1 MKAWAAGFSSRG
13 SRPYNEDTIFYKNTE
28 SGFLAVAA
36 DGLGGHGGG
45 AEASA
50 LAVQVF
56 SEGLVKSPGLTEE
69 NIRGL
74 LDQANSEIRKRQTPS
89 VKMRTTFVAFLCDGE
104 SWASVHVGDSRLY
117 WFLDGTLKSRTLDHS
132 VSQMAALAGEIR
144 EEQIR
149 FHEDRNKV
157 LRALGGTEQVRP
169 DISIEKGPAGPSAIL
184 LCTDGF
190 WEHVWETEMEADL
203 AKSDSPARW
212 LSYMA
217 ARIGKRMTGQ
227 NDNLSAVAVFI
238 QE

>member
-56 SEGLVKSPGLTEE
+56 SEGFVKSPGLTEE

-74 LDQANSEIRKRQTPS
+74 LDQAKSEIRKRQTPS

-149 FHEDRNKV
+149 FHEDRSRV
-157 LRALGGTEQVRP
+157 YRALGQDGELKVESHGEALAP
-169 DISIEKGPAGPSAIL
+169 GHHAFL
-184 LCTDGF
+184 LCSDGF
-190 WEHVWETEMEADL
+190 WEYVYEEEMAEDL
-203 AKSDSPARW
+203 AAAASPEDWLARMRAR
-212 LSYMA
+212 LA
-217 ARIGKRMTGQ
+217 ARVPDN
-227 NDNLSAVAVFI
+227 NDNNTAAAVWLDT
-238 QE
+238 